1 MSRSL
6 KRQEIKKSLIIDA
19 AKRIFSEIGYEN
31 TTLEMIGDSVG
42 LSKQTL
48 YYYSP
53 ARKTWSLKCAC
64 PQLRSSRSSL
74 CA

>member
-1 MSRSL
+1 MSRRL

-48 YYYSP
+48 YYYFPS
-53 ARKTWSLKCAC
+53 KEDLVVEVCMS
-64 PQLRSSRSSL
+64 
-74 CA
+74 